1 MFASFFDTSSED
13 WPGQRGICAMWGA
26 GQWSAAE
33 SAVYWQMK
41 IIRLGTKILGL
52 LQFWSKCN
60 QLLSAPSSDNKPY
73 YRLLVSRNV
82 SKNYAVN
89 IVKDSIKKYLISS
102 IVKDVRY
109 CNKHIAFIIDPK
121 TCKCIYVKMSTNYRD
136 TSTEDGASA
145 ECQVYEWYSTRPQ
158 QHPIIFCD
166 FFLRLSSSVSPDDRS
181 RMTEHFRDKVDV

>member
-1 MFASFFDTSSED
+1 
-13 WPGQRGICAMWGA
+13 MWGA

-89 IVKDSIKKYLISS
+89 IGKDSINKYLIS
-102 IVKDVRY
+102 IVKDVRC
-109 CNKHIAFIIDPK
+109 CNKHIAFIILD
-121 TCKCIYVKMSTNYRD
+121 IISKMCVSVFTLRCQQ
-136 TSTEDGASA
+136 TIETHLLCFTEDGASA
-145 ECQVYEWYSTRPQ
+145 EWQVYEWYSTRPQ